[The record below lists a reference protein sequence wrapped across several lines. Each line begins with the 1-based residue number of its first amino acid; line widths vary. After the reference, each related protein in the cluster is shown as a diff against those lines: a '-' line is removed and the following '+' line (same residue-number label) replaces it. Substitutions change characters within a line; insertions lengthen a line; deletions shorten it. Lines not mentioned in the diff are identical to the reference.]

1 MIFNHIP
8 GNEHIKGYLEHML
21 ETERVG
27 NSLLFAGPKGV
38 RKEAFAMALARHLVQ
53 ANQRIDHP
61 DIRVYRPEG
70 KIAMHSI
77 DSMRR
82 FCEEVYLAPFESKWK
97 VFIILDAERMLPT
110 SANALLKTF
119 EEPSKDSLIILVSS
133 DPVNLL
139 PTVLSRCRKVYFQP
153 IVDSEKTQIVNSN
166 VQFLLNVLANGKMRS
181 YQELRQVAGELAE
194 QIEKTKKELEESS
207 REQLIGDRAKDF
219 NAAQREMIDKEIDGA
234 VAVQFQSTTGQLFQA
249 VLSWY
254 RDLHLLQ
261 VRGNP
266 DLLINKELRPQLE
279 LALKQPSLL
288 SIEQVEKA
296 INETKLA
303 IARFCSLSSC
313 LESLFLKLGI
323 V

>member
-8 GNEHIKGYLEHML
+8 GNDHIKGYLEHML
-21 ETERVG
+21 ETGRIG
-27 NSLLFAGPKGV
+27 NSLLFAGPKNAG
-38 RKEAFAMALARHLVQ
+38 KEDFAMALARHLVQ

-82 FCEEVYLAPFESKWK
+82 FCEEVYLAPFEAKWK

-153 IVDSEKTQIVNSN
+153 VFNHEKVTVANPN
-166 VQFLLNVLANGKMRS
+166 VQFLLNVLSRGKLRT
-181 YQELRQVAGELAE
+181 YQDLKQVAGELAE
-194 QIEKTKKELEESS
+194 QIEKTKKELEETS
-207 REQLIGDRAKDF
+207 REHLVGDRAKEF
-219 NAAQREMIDKEIDGA
+219 NAFQREMIDKEIDGA
-234 VAVQFQSTTGQLFQA
+234 VAVQFQATIDGLFQA

-254 RDLHLLQ
+254 RDLHLLE
-261 VRGNP
+261 VGGNP
-266 DLLINKELRPQLE
+266 DLLMNKELRPQLE
-279 LALKQPSLL
+279 LSLQQSSPL
-288 SIEQVEKA
+288 PIEQVEKA
-296 INETKLA
+296 LNETKLA
-303 IARFCSLSSC
+303 IARFCSLSSS
-313 LESLFLKLGI
+313 LESLFLKLNL
-323 V
+323 